1 MSYISIIQCEW
12 ENKGLCQGAKNE
24 KNICDNHV
32 SIDRV
37 LVGFSHTNSLI
48 SYALLL
54 WVVLIFIFFLNNC
67 L

>member
-32 SIDRV
+32 SINRV

-54 WVVLIFIFFLNNC
+54 WVVIILIFFLNNC